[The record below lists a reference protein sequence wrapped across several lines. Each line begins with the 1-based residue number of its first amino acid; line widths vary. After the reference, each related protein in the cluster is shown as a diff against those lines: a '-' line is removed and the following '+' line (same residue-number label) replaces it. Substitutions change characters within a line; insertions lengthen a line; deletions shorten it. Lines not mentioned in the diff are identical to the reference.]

1 MEQDSLQQIRNNH
14 LADILC
20 ALRTKGDCSL
30 AELTECT
37 DGGLTTVKK
46 CVFQAM
52 DFGMIV
58 AGRHRCVYVRP
69 QSAAIYSE

>member
-1 MEQDSLQQIRNNH
+1 M
-14 LADILC
+14 ADILC

-58 AGRHRCVYVRP
+58 A
-69 QSAAIYSE
+69 ET